1 MTSRFECNGNRQFL
15 KINSIELGNETTI
28 SEDERKQQ
36 MRTSLSEVE
45 NCSEIN

>member
-28 SEDERKQQ
+28 SEDERKQH
-36 MRTSLSEVE
+36 MRTSLSQVQ